1 MEEEME
7 MSLMGVKP
15 ITHYRGLILK
25 ENERAGSK
33 PFNSISIPFLNKN
46 KINLLFWFRQ
56 FMKTKLNEMAELK

>member
-25 ENERAGSK
+25 ENERASRRRRPG
-33 PFNSISIPFLNKN
+33 
-46 KINLLFWFRQ
+46 RQ
-56 FMKTKLNEMAELK
+56 PKGRELKKRVE